1 VTSRYLRS
9 HYSRTAEEVVA
20 LHHVDRKEGIVLASS
35 QDGSDAGAAV
45 TGQEWFDDNLLYGD
59 QVSTTSTYEVD
70 GQQRIAYVAM
80 TPMRDYL
87 VMEVALAPVVADLRQ
102 PTASAFTTIVQADG
116 TIAAGD
122 REGVAGERYN
132 GGIRSALFAEEN
144 SVGSVASATFGFVDG
159 VNYFVAYA
167 PVPSEDWSV
176 AVHVPLSEAYAR
188 SGMIGRNL
196 LLIVGVAVVGLGLLG
211 ATLGRGTV
219 VELNRLGNRA
229 RELEAGDLDVD
240 LETSRRDEFGDPYGS
255 FSTMRDSLRE
265 EIESA
270 EAQRERAEAA
280 KAESEAFARTLEE
293 SAAAFGSDDGGVRR
307 RRPHRPARRS
317 ARRSRRSARSRR
329 TGSTTPWTN
338 WRRRSPR
345 WTRSRAR

>member
-1 VTSRYLRS
+1 
-9 HYSRTAEEVVA
+9 
-20 LHHVDRKEGIVLASS
+20 
-35 QDGSDAGAAV
+35 
-45 TGQEWFDDNLLYGD
+45 
-59 QVSTTSTYEVD
+59 
-70 GQQRIAYVAM
+70 
-80 TPMRDYL
+80 MRDYL

-176 AVHVPLSEAYAR
+176 AVHVPLSEAYAL

-211 ATLGRGTV
+211 ATLGRGP
-219 VELNRLGNRA
+219 
-229 RELEAGDLDVD
+229 
-240 LETSRRDEFGDPYGS
+240 SS
-255 FSTMRDSLRE
+255 S
-265 EIESA
+265 
-270 EAQRERAEAA
+270 
-280 KAESEAFARTLEE
+280 
-293 SAAAFGSDDGGVRR
+293 
-307 RRPHRPARRS
+307 
-317 ARRSRRSARSRR
+317 
-329 TGSTTPWTN
+329 
-338 WRRRSPR
+338 
-345 WTRSRAR
+345 